1 MNRTGLRVSLAFVV
15 ALLTDAT
22 LASAQSWSAEQQE
35 VWNFELSQW
44 KRSAAKDLAWVEEMV
59 HPAAL
64 VWGNANPGPQTKA
77 SIARWE
83 RYNSGNSTTLEQEI
97 FPLGIV
103 VQGNLAV
110 VHYRY
115 ATATEDL
122 KKERKATNGRY
133 TDVLIKEGGRWQ
145 FIGWAGGDDPEK
157 D

>member
-1 MNRTGLRVSLAFVV
+1 MGA
-15 ALLTDAT
+15 AP
-22 LASAQSWSAEQQE
+22 ASAQSWSAEQQE

-44 KRSAAKDLAWVEEMV
+44 KRSMAKDHTWVEELT

-64 VWGNANPGPQTKA
+64 IWSNAAPAPQNKA
-77 SIARWE
+77 SLARWE
-83 RYNSGNSTTLEQEI
+83 RYNSGSSTTLEQEI

-103 VQGNLAV
+103 VQGNVAV

-115 ATATEDL
+115 TMATEDL
-122 KKERKATNGRY
+122 KKDRKTVNGRY

-157 D
+157 

>member
-1 MNRTGLRVSLAFVV
+1 MNRTGLVV
-15 ALLTDAT
+15 ALALGVALLMAAP

-35 VWNFELSQW
+35 IWNFELAQW
-44 KRSAAKDLAWVEEMV
+44 KRAAAKDHTWVEELV

-64 VWGNANPGPQTKA
+64 VWANEDPGPLSKA
-77 SIARWE
+77 SLARWE
-83 RYNSGNSTTLEQEI
+83 RYNSGNTTTLEQEL

-103 VQGNLAV
+103 IQGNVAV

-115 ATATEDL
+115 TTANEDL
-122 KKERKATNGRY
+122 KKERKTVNGRY

-145 FIGWAGGDDPEK
+145 FLGWAGGQDPEK

>member
-1 MNRTGLRVSLAFVV
+1 MNRTALRVGLTLAL
-15 ALLTDAT
+15 ALLVGAP

-44 KRSAAKDLAWVEEMV
+44 KRAAAKDSTWVEELV

-64 VWGNANPGPQTKA
+64 VWGNANPGPQGKA

-83 RYNSGNSTTLEQEI
+83 RYNSGNATTLEQELY
-97 FPLGIV
+97 PLGIV
-103 VQGNLAV
+103 VHGNMAV

-115 ATATEDL
+115 TTANEDL
-122 KKERKATNGRY
+122 KKERKTVSGRY
-133 TDVLIKEGGRWQ
+133 MDVLVKENGRWQ